1 MKILDVTGKKCP
13 LPLIETKKA
22 LNTLEQ
28 GESLKVVTD
37 NETAKNNVTRFL
49 NDNNIK
55 SQWEKNDQV
64 YEIMINYQDSDLENI
79 RAEAYCETDNSGD
92 QGFVVVFSKNYLGEG
107 SEELGK
113 ILINGYLETLIA
125 DEKYPQK
132 MMFLNSGALMT
143 IKGSPQEEVL
153 KEFEEAGVEILV
165 CGTCL
170 DFYKM
175 TDQLAVGKISNMLEI
190 QDAMIGAGKVL
201 NI

>member
-28 GESLKVVTD
+28 DQGLKVITD
-37 NETAKNNVTRFL
+37 SETAKNNVTRFL
-49 NDNNIK
+49 DDNNIK
-55 SQWEKNDQV
+55 SQWDKIDQV
-64 YEIMINYQDSDLENI
+64 FEIMINYQKSDLENV
-79 RAEAYCETDNSGD
+79 RAEAYCETDNPGD

-125 DEKYPQK
+125 DEKYPRK

-143 IKGSPQEEVL
+143 IKDSPQEEVL

-170 DFYKM
+170 DFYKK
-175 TDQLAVGKISNMLEI
+175 TDELAVGKISNMLEI
-190 QDAMIGAGKVL
+190 QDAMIEATKIL
-201 NI
+201 NV

>member
-22 LNTLEQ
+22 LNALEQ
-28 GESLKVVTD
+28 DQGLKVITD
-37 NETAKNNVTRFL
+37 SETAKKNVTRFL

-55 SQWEKNDQV
+55 SQWEKKDQV
-64 YEIMINYQDSDLENI
+64 FEIMINYQESDLENV
-79 RAEAYCETDNSGD
+79 RAEAYCETDNSAD

-125 DEKYPQK
+125 DEKYPRK
-132 MMFLNSGALMT
+132 MMFFNSGALMT

-170 DFYKM
+170 DFYKK
-175 TDQLAVGKISNMLEI
+175 TDELAVGKISNMLEI
-190 QDAMIGAGKVL
+190 QDAMIEATKIL
-201 NI
+201 NV